1 MVNRPQAPAD
11 PSRGTPRAPRLHGG
25 WLARGAEGRF
35 SVYVPRD
42 GEVVRWTEGAGGRFT
57 GPEALGGGG
66 LLPFLAAAQG
76 PDRYVHL
83 VGLRPTDTGAEA
95 GEDHVELVH
104 SVQFQTG
111 RPNVEWKS
119 IGNANGKAEW
129 YGNPAVAVD
138 AKGRVHVFVRNRGGG
153 VSARVQKDA
162 GGWHPWWDLKG
173 GRTDQNPVAAVNG
186 DGLVELYT
194 ATDRGL
200 LRYVQKEPGA
210 RPVLE
215 PLLTTPVVQGTL
227 AAVTGDSGHVT
238 LFYANGEGRIC
249 AWSPGRGLEPTPF
262 ADAVGGGPLNAGR
275 CMIDG
280 YDCTLLAQCDDQ
292 GGAALAAYLTE
303 REDTGLH
310 WTPSGPPVLGPP
322 TLTADAEGSAAVAAL
337 AADGGVV
344 VTRQK
349 AEPGLALAAW
359 TRL

>member
-1 MVNRPQAPAD
+1 MVNPSQAPAD
-11 PSRGTPRAPRLHGG
+11 PTHASPSAPGMHGG

-42 GEVVRWTEGAGGRFT
+42 GEVFRWTEGPDRRFT
-57 GPEALGGGG
+57 GPDKLGGGG

-83 VGLRPTDTGAEA
+83 VGFRATDTGAEA
-95 GEDHVELVH
+95 GERHVELVH

-111 RPNVEWKS
+111 RPNVEWKT
-119 IGNANGKAEW
+119 IGNANGRAEW
-129 YGNPAVAVD
+129 HGNPALAVD
-138 AKGRVHVFVRNRGGG
+138 GKGRAHVFVRNRGGG

-173 GRTDQNPVAAVNG
+173 GRTDRNPVAAVNG

-194 ATDRGL
+194 ANDRGL
-200 LRYVQKEPGA
+200 LRYTQKEPGA
-210 RPVLE
+210 RPVVE
-215 PLLTTPVVQGTL
+215 PVVDATVVPGTL
-227 AAVTGDSGHVT
+227 TAVTGPSGHVT
-238 LFYANGEGRIC
+238 AYYADGSGQLC
-249 AWSPGRGLEPTPF
+249 AWSPARGLDPTPF
-262 ADAVGGGPLNAGR
+262 ASAVGGGPLTAALCR
-275 CMIDG
+275 IDG

-322 TLTADAEGSAAVAAL
+322 TLTADTDGAAAVAAL

-349 AEPGLALAAW
+349 EEPGLALAPW

>member
-1 MVNRPQAPAD
+1 MVNRPQAPAA
-11 PSRGTPRAPRLHGG
+11 PAHGSPGAPRMHGG
-25 WLARGAEGRF
+25 WLARGTEGRF
-35 SVYVPRD
+35 SVYVPRG
-42 GEVVRWTEGAGGRFT
+42 GEVVRWTEGPGRRFT
-57 GPEALGGGG
+57 GPDALGGGG

-95 GEDHVELVH
+95 GERHVELVH

-111 RPNVEWKS
+111 RPNAEWKS
-119 IGNANGKAEW
+119 IGHANGKAEW
-129 YGNPAVAVD
+129 YGNPALAVD
-138 AKGRVHVFVRNRGGG
+138 AQGRAHVFVRNRGGG

-194 ATDRGL
+194 ANDRGL
-200 LRYVQKEPGA
+200 LRYAQKEPGA
-210 RPVLE
+210 RPVVE
-215 PLLTTPVVQGTL
+215 PLVAATVVPGTL
-227 AAVTGDSGHVT
+227 AAVTGASGHVT
-238 LFYANGEGRIC
+238 AYFADGTGRIC
-249 AWSPGRGLEPTPF
+249 AWSPGRGLAPTPF
-262 ADAVGGGPLNAGR
+262 ADAVGGGPLTAGR
-275 CMIDG
+275 CLIDG
-280 YDCTLLAQCDDQ
+280 YDCTLLAQCDDR

-322 TLTADAEGSAAVAAL
+322 ALTADADGAAAVAAL

-349 AEPGLALAAW
+349 AEPGLALEPW